1 MRVQRSLNR
10 PRQKN
15 FVEKKFGNRR
25 DVDIDRLLG
34 ETQRRLAN
42 TRKFLG
48 LISESERKSKEY
60 IREMV
65 QMLEREVDRLNRQ
78 KNETKDP
85 SD

>member
-1 MRVQRSLNR
+1 M
-10 PRQKN
+10 
-15 FVEKKFGNRR
+15 EKKFGNRR